1 MYSSLAKQFDK
12 TKSIVVL
19 TGAGI
24 SSESGIPTF
33 RDGAG
38 GLWKDYNPAE
48 LGSPEGFRKNPQLVW
63 DWYNWRR
70 TLVLA
75 AEPNAAHTALA
86 EWEKI
91 FPRFQLITQ
100 NVDGLHLRAGSRKI
114 VQMHGSIHH
123 LKCLA
128 CSHTSDWITQDL
140 VPSCPI
146 CGSHLRPDIVWFG
159 EQLDSSN
166 LSVIDNALSHC
177 DIFLAIGTSG
187 TVYPAAGFLDWAKKK
202 GARTIVINPDPGSGA
217 RADHFIQST
226 ATIALTEL
234 TACLKSH
241 SSAG

>member
-1 MYSSLAKQFDK
+1 MYSSIAKHFDK

-24 SSESGIPTF
+24 SAESGIPTF

-48 LGSPEGFRKNPQLVW
+48 LASPEGYRKNPQLVW

-75 AEPNAAHTALA
+75 AEPNAAHAALA
-86 EWEKI
+86 EWETI

-123 LKCLA
+123 LKC
-128 CSHTSDWITQDL
+128 TSCAHSCDWITQDQ
-140 VPSCPI
+140 VPLCPA
-146 CGSHLRPDIVWFG
+146 CGKYLRPDIVWFG
-159 EQLDSSN
+159 EQLDSTN
-166 LSVIDNALSHC
+166 LKAIDKAISHC

-187 TVYPAAGFLDWAKKK
+187 TVYPAAGFLDKAKRK
-202 GARTIVINPDPGSGA
+202 GARTIVVNPDPGSGA
-217 RADHFIQST
+217 QADHFIQVP
-226 ATIALTEL
+226 ATEAMTNLSKHIKLPET
-234 TACLKSH
+234 
-241 SSAG
+241 